1 MFSSLYAFF
10 VRRAQ
15 TDRQLLR
22 RIRQGNESAFKSF
35 FDMHIRGTN
44 YMAYGFTNQKRGAE
58 DLGFETMR
66 EIWRNRIQIDIGKP
80 AKVLIAETM
89 ILVYQRNIQ
98 AQYN

>member
-15 TDRQLLR
+15 TDRQLLK
-22 RIRQGNESAFKSF
+22 RIRLGDESAFRSF
-35 FDMHIRGTN
+35 YDMHVRATN
-44 YMAYGFTNQKRGAE
+44 YMAYGFMNQKRGAE
-58 DLGFETMR
+58 DLAFETMR
-66 EIWRNRIQIDIGKP
+66 EIWRGRTQIDVSKP

-89 ILVYQRNIQ
+89 ILVYRRNIQ